1 MMKWYE
7 QKYVNR
13 RDWIL
18 DNLENLKLSPQE
30 LTVVMTIDFYN
41 ENRTEITMDIL
52 EKKTGLGKDELNRT
66 ISVLCA
72 RHYLDIMA
80 SSRNVQFK
88 LDGLFDT
95 DVAKDVR
102 VMDSPLIELFAEEF
116 GRPMTPNE
124 MQKISEWNRVYP
136 RKAII
141 YALREA
147 SAYQKKSMSYVE
159 SVLNANGR
167 KAG

>member
-1 MMKWYE
+1 MKWYE

-41 ENRTEITMDIL
+41 ENRTDISMDIL
-52 EKKTGLGKDELNRT
+52 QKKTGLDMDELNRVV
-66 ISVLCA
+66 SVLCA

-80 SSRNVQFK
+80 SSRNVQFR

-95 DVAKDVR
+95 DTAKDIR
-102 VMDSPLIELFAEEF
+102 VMDSPLIELFEEEF
-116 GRPMTPNE
+116 GRPMTSNE
-124 MQKISEWNRVYP
+124 MQKISEWNRIYP
-136 RKAII
+136 RKTII
-141 YALREA
+141 HALREA
-147 SAYQKKSMSYVE
+147 SAYQKRSMSYVE
-159 SVLNANGR
+159 SVLRNTGR
-167 KAG
+167 KGQ

>member
-1 MMKWYE
+1 MKWYE

-41 ENRTEITMDIL
+41 ENRTDISMDIL
-52 EKKTGLGKDELNRT
+52 QKKTGLDMDELNRVV
-66 ISVLCA
+66 SVLCA

-80 SSRNVQFK
+80 SSRNVQFR

-95 DVAKDVR
+95 DTAKDIR
-102 VMDSPLIELFAEEF
+102 VMDSPLIELFEEEF
-116 GRPMTPNE
+116 GRPMIPNE
-124 MQKISEWNRVYP
+124 MQKISEWNRIYP
-136 RKAII
+136 RKTII
-141 YALREA
+141 HALREA
-147 SAYQKKSMSYVE
+147 SAYQKRSMSYVE
-159 SVLNANGR
+159 SVLRNTGR
-167 KAG
+167 KGQ

>member
-1 MMKWYE
+1 MKWYE

-41 ENRTEITMDIL
+41 ENRTDISMDIL
-52 EKKTGLGKDELNRT
+52 QKKTGLDMDELNRVV
-66 ISVLCA
+66 SVLCA

-80 SSRNVQFK
+80 SSRNVQFR

-95 DVAKDVR
+95 DTAKDIR
-102 VMDSPLIELFAEEF
+102 VMDSPLIELFEEEF

-124 MQKISEWNRVYP
+124 MQKISEWNRIYP
-136 RKAII
+136 RKTII
-141 YALREA
+141 HALREA
-147 SAYQKKSMSYVE
+147 SAYQKRSMSYVE
-159 SVLNANGR
+159 SVLRNTGR
-167 KAG
+167 KGQ

>member
-1 MMKWYE
+1 MKWYE

-30 LTVVMTIDFYN
+30 LMVVMTIDFYN
-41 ENRTEITMDIL
+41 ENRTDISMDIL
-52 EKKTGLGKDELNRT
+52 QKKTGLDMDELNRVV
-66 ISVLCA
+66 SVLCA

-80 SSRNVQFK
+80 SSRNVQFR

-95 DVAKDVR
+95 DTAKDIR
-102 VMDSPLIELFAEEF
+102 VMDSPLIELFEEEF

-124 MQKISEWNRVYP
+124 MQKISEWNRIYP
-136 RKAII
+136 RKTII
-141 YALREA
+141 HALREA
-147 SAYQKKSMSYVE
+147 SAYQKRSMSYVE
-159 SVLNANGR
+159 SVLRNTGR
-167 KAG
+167 KGQ

>member
-1 MMKWYE
+1 MKWYE

-41 ENRTEITMDIL
+41 ENRTDISMDL
-52 EKKTGLGKDELNRT
+52 LTKKTGLDKEELNRV

-80 SSRNVQFK
+80 SSRNVQFR

-95 DVAKDVR
+95 DTAKDAR
-102 VMDSPLIELFAEEF
+102 VMDSPLIELFEEEF

-124 MQKISEWNRVYP
+124 MQKISEWNRIYP

-141 YALREA
+141 HALREA
-147 SAYQKKSMSYVE
+147 SAYQKRSMSYVE
-159 SVLNANGR
+159 SVLRSTGR
-167 KAG
+167 KGQ